1 MKKLLCCYAKRVIFS
16 SFSIEVRQRKCY
28 ITPPPAEMGSWHR
41 MSSSLERYGIIRTLP
56 SGIPQWIEAVQGLA
70 EAKASLMRLA
80 SKEPGEFFIYSE
92 TSGMIVERFVCVE
105 TQQEDADTKEQE
117 QPAVRFACLSQPP
130 GFLN

>member
-1 MKKLLCCYAKRVIFS
+1 
-16 SFSIEVRQRKCY
+16 
-28 ITPPPAEMGSWHR
+28 
-41 MSSSLERYGIIRTLP
+41 MSAGIERYGIIRTLP

-70 EAKASLMRLA
+70 EAKAYLMRLA

-105 TQQEDADTKEQE
+105 TE
-117 QPAVRFACLSQPP
+117 QPDDSSGEEAAAKFAALSQPP